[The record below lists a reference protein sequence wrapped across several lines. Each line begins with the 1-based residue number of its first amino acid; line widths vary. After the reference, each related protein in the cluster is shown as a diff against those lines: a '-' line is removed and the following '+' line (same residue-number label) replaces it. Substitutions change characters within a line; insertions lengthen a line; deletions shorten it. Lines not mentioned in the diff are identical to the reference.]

1 MHFLSNINRS
11 LLCLLC
17 KADPL
22 QDTRAKEK
30 ASDTGP
36 TLKEATYGG
45 SEENVSEEKRCR
57 VNPKGWG
64 KSAYCEQKRRDKHFR
79 NRKNMN
85 KSNKKENH
93 NIERNSS

>member
-36 TLKEATYGG
+36 ALKEATYGG
-45 SEENVSEEKRCR
+45 SGEK
-57 VNPKGWG
+57 KM
-64 KSAYCEQKRRDKHFR
+64 SQ
-79 NRKNMN
+79 RK
-85 KSNKKENH
+85 KDAE
-93 NIERNSS
+93 